1 VPKESNM
8 TLDVEMAEIAKVF
21 FQESREGLDVMES
34 GLLTLGATADSE
46 SINTIFRA
54 AHSIKGGSATFGF
67 AEVAAFTHGVETLLD
82 EMRNRVRPVTA
93 EAVQTLLQA
102 CDCLREMIAA
112 TEAEQPLDQ
121 GRIASLNGD
130 ITAILGERPAEA
142 PVAAPSA
149 SGLAAAANVAATAPA
164 APAPAATADAA
175 NAAPGNEPR
184 GWRIVFEPVAD
195 LLRLRN
201 EPTRMFAELGRLG
214 GFAAIADVSRLP
226 ALDALDPESC
236 YLSWNIEMTG
246 EIPRPKLDEVFDWV
260 DSRCRLQ
267 FIPTGGPTL
276 AAPAAGVTA
285 AGVTAVDVTAVDVT
299 AAGVTAAGA
308 TAAGAPT
315 AGVTAAIVSA
325 AGVTAAGAQTEAHA
339 PAAKHARSAA
349 AKPASPAE
357 AERSPAPVGAPV
369 HRAAGESG
377 SIRVATEKVDD
388 IINLVGE
395 LLITQSMLSGFADGI
410 DPNDMD
416 RLRQGLSQLARNTRQ
431 LQESVMQI
439 RMLPISFAFNRFPR
453 IVHDLSRKLDKKVE
467 LKLIGEGT
475 ELDKTVLEKISD
487 PLVHLVRNALD
498 HGLETPERRR
508 AAGKSETGTLELAAF
523 HEGGNIII
531 EVRDDGAGLNKARIL
546 QKARERALVAPDQD
560 LTEEQIDNL
569 IFMPGFS
576 TAEQISDVSG
586 RGVGMDVVRRNINDL
601 GGHVQISSREGLGS
615 TIRIRLPLTLA
626 ILDGQLVRVGSEVY
640 IISLLAIVETIQ
652 VARDR
657 VNKLVGRTEVFRLR
671 NEYLP
676 VVKLCDQ
683 FGVEPDSRSAE
694 DGLLVVVE
702 ADGKRA
708 GVLVDDL
715 LAQQQV
721 VIKSLESNY
730 KSVPGIA
737 GATILGDGT
746 VALIIDVPG
755 LIRSVTKHG
764 GGAVTAHAA

>member
-1 VPKESNM
+1 MSI
-8 TLDVEMAEIAKVF
+8 DVEMAEIAKVF

-34 GLLTLGATADSE
+34 GLLSLDATADTE
-46 SINTIFRA
+46 NINTIFRA

-67 AEVAAFTHGVETLLD
+67 TEVAEFTHGVETLLD
-82 EMRNRVRPVTA
+82 EMRNGVRPVTS
-93 EAVQTLLQA
+93 EAIQTLLQA
-102 CDCLREMIAA
+102 CDCLREMVAA

-121 GRIASLNGD
+121 TRIATLNGD
-130 ITAILGERPAEA
+130 IRHILGERPNEKPA
-142 PVAAPSA
+142 PPAHGAAGVP
-149 SGLAAAANVAATAPA
+149 AAAANGPA
-164 APAPAATADAA
+164 
-175 NAAPGNEPR
+175 
-184 GWRIVFEPVAD
+184 GWRIVFEPVVD

-201 EPTRMFAELGRLG
+201 EPTRMFAELQRSGALS
-214 GFAAIADVSRLP
+214 AQADVSRVPL
-226 ALDALDPESC
+226 LDALDPESC
-236 YLSWNIEMTG
+236 YLSWTL
-246 EIPRPKLDEVFDWV
+246 EIAGQVPRAKLDEVFDWV
-260 DSRCRLQ
+260 DSHCRLE
-267 FIPTGGPTL
+267 ITPTGA
-276 AAPAAGVTA
+276 AAPAVPMGA
-285 AGVTAVDVTAVDVT
+285 A
-299 AAGVTAAGA
+299 AAD
-308 TAAGAPT
+308 
-315 AGVTAAIVSA
+315 
-325 AGVTAAGAQTEAHA
+325 
-339 PAAKHARSAA
+339 PAAAA
-349 AKPASPAE
+349 AMGAAPLEAKAASPAE
-357 AERSPAPVGAPV
+357 AERAPAAGAPV
-369 HRAAGESG
+369 QKAGAESG

-410 DPNDMD
+410 DPNDLD
-416 RLRQGLSQLARNTRQ
+416 RLRQGLSQLARNTRE

-453 IVHDLSRKLDKKVE
+453 IVHDLSRKLGKKVE
-467 LKLIGEGT
+467 LKLTGEGT

-498 HGLETPERRR
+498 HGLETPDRRL
-508 AAGKSETGTLELAAF
+508 AAGKHETGTIELAAF

-531 EVRDDGAGLNKARIL
+531 EVRDDGAGLNKTRIL
-546 QKARERALVAPDQD
+546 QKARERALIPADQE
-560 LTEEQIDNL
+560 LTDEQIDNL

-601 GGHVQISSREGLGS
+601 GGHVQISSKAGLGS

-626 ILDGQLVRVGSEVY
+626 ILDGQLVRVGKEVY

-652 VARDR
+652 VTKER
-657 VNKLVGRTEVFRLR
+657 VNTLAGRAEVFRLR
-671 NEYLP
+671 DEYLP

-702 ADGKRA
+702 SDGKRA

-721 VIKSLESNY
+721 VIKSLESNF
-730 KSVPGIA
+730 KSVSGIA

-746 VALIIDVPG
+746 VALIIDVPD
-755 LIRSVTKHG
+755 LIRSIAGQG
-764 GGAVTAHAA
+764 GEVTARAA

>member
-1 VPKESNM
+1 MS
-8 TLDVEMAEIAKVF
+8 LDVEMAEIAKVF

-34 GLLTLGATADSE
+34 GLLSLDATADSE
-46 SINTIFRA
+46 NINTIFRA

-67 AEVAAFTHGVETLLD
+67 TEVAEFTHGVETLLD
-82 EMRNRVRPVTA
+82 EMRNGVRPVTS
-93 EAVQTLLQA
+93 EAIQTLLQA
-102 CDCLREMIAA
+102 CDCLREMVAA

-121 GRIASLNGD
+121 ARIATLNGD
-130 ITAILGERPAEA
+130 IRHILGERPAEKPA
-142 PVAAPSA
+142 VPGHGGADVP
-149 SGLAAAANVAATAPA
+149 AAADPA
-164 APAPAATADAA
+164 ANGPS
-175 NAAPGNEPR
+175 
-184 GWRIVFEPVAD
+184 GWRIVFEPVVD

-201 EPTRMFAELGRLG
+201 EPTRMFAELQRSGALS
-214 GFAAIADVSRLP
+214 AQADISRLP
-226 ALDALDPESC
+226 LLDALEPESC
-236 YLSWNIEMTG
+236 YLSWTIDIAG
-246 EIPRPKLDEVFDWV
+246 QIPRAKLDEVFDWV
-260 DSRCRLQ
+260 DSHCRLE
-267 FIPTGGPTL
+267 FTPTGA
-276 AAPAAGVTA
+276 AAPAVPVA
-285 AGVTAVDVTAVDVT
+285 
-299 AAGVTAAGA
+299 A
-308 TAAGAPT
+308 TAAAISAAPAETKAVAAADPERAPT
-315 AGVTAAIVSA
+315 AGAPLQK
-325 AGVTAAGAQTEAHA
+325 AGT
-339 PAAKHARSAA
+339 
-349 AKPASPAE
+349 
-357 AERSPAPVGAPV
+357 
-369 HRAAGESG
+369 ESG

-410 DPNDMD
+410 DPNDLD
-416 RLRQGLSQLARNTRQ
+416 RLRQGLSQLARNTRE

-453 IVHDLSRKLDKKVE
+453 IVHDLSRKLGKKVE
-467 LKLIGEGT
+467 LKLTGEGT

-498 HGLETPERRR
+498 HGLETPDRRL
-508 AAGKSETGTLELAAF
+508 AAGKHETGTIELAAF

-546 QKARERALVAPDQD
+546 QKARERALIPADQE
-560 LTEEQIDNL
+560 LTDEQIDNL

-601 GGHVQISSREGLGS
+601 GGHVQISSRAGLGS

-626 ILDGQLVRVGSEVY
+626 ILDGQLVRVGKEVY

-652 VARDR
+652 VTKER
-657 VNKLVGRTEVFRLR
+657 VNTLAGRAEVFRLR
-671 NEYLP
+671 DEYLP

-702 ADGKRA
+702 SDGKRA

-721 VIKSLESNY
+721 VIKSLESNF
-730 KSVPGIA
+730 KSVSGIA

-746 VALIIDVPG
+746 VALIIDVPD
-755 LIRSVTKHG
+755 LIRSIAGRG
-764 GGAVTAHAA
+764 GEVTAHAA

>member
-1 VPKESNM
+1 V
-8 TLDVEMAEIAKVF
+8 TLDPEMAEIVKVF
-21 FQESREGLDVMES
+21 FQESREGLDAMET
-34 GLLTLGATADSE
+34 GLLGLGATADTE
-46 SINTIFRA
+46 NINTIFRA

-82 EMRNRVRPVTA
+82 EMRNGVRPVTS

-102 CDCLREMIAA
+102 CDCMREMIAA

-121 GRIASLNGD
+121 GRIATLNSD
-130 ITAILGERPAEA
+130 ITHILGERPNEA
-142 PVAAPSA
+142 PAPASSA
-149 SGLAAAANVAATAPA
+149 PNHGAGPA
-164 APAPAATADAA
+164 APAAGPAASADQST
-175 NAAPGNEPR
+175 
-184 GWRIVFEPVAD
+184 GWRIAFEPVAE

-201 EPTRMFAELGRLG
+201 EPTRMFAELERLG
-214 GFAAIADVSRLP
+214 TFAAQADVSRLP

-236 YLSWNIEMTG
+236 YLSWTLEVSGQIA
-246 EIPRPKLDEVFDWV
+246 RAKLDEIFDWV
-260 DSRCRLQ
+260 DSHCRLE
-267 FIPTGGPTL
+267 FTTTGRAAAAVQAAPQAL
-276 AAPAAGVTA
+276 APSVVPSAEAKAAPA
-285 AGVTAVDVTAVDVT
+285 
-299 AAGVTAAGA
+299 
-308 TAAGAPT
+308 
-315 AGVTAAIVSA
+315 
-325 AGVTAAGAQTEAHA
+325 
-339 PAAKHARSAA
+339 
-349 AKPASPAE
+349 AE
-357 AERSPAPVGAPV
+357 AERSPPPATVPVQK
-369 HRAAGESG
+369 AAAESG
-377 SIRVATEKVDD
+377 SIRVATEKVDG

-410 DPNDMD
+410 DPDDLD
-416 RLRQGLSQLARNTRQ
+416 RLRQGLSQLARNTRE

-453 IVHDLSRKLDKKVE
+453 IVHDLSRKLSKKVE
-467 LKLIGEGT
+467 LKLSGEGT

-498 HGLETPERRR
+498 HGLEIPDRRL
-508 AAGKSETGTLELAAF
+508 AAGKQETGTLELAAF

-531 EVRDDGAGLNKARIL
+531 EVRDDGAGLNKTKIL
-546 QKARERALVAPDQD
+546 QKARERGLVAADQE
-560 LTEEQIDNL
+560 LTDEQIDNL

-576 TAEQISDVSG
+576 TADQISDVSG

-601 GGHVQISSREGLGS
+601 GGHVQISSKEGLGS

-626 ILDGQLVRVGSEVY
+626 ILDGQLVRVGKEVY

-652 VARDR
+652 VPRER

-671 NEYLP
+671 EEYLP

-721 VIKSLESNY
+721 VIKSLESNF
-730 KSVPGIA
+730 KSVSGIA

-755 LIRSVTKHG
+755 LIRSVVNSS
-764 GGAVTAHAA
+764 GAISAHAA

>member
-8 TLDVEMAEIAKVF
+8 TIDLEMAEIAKVF

-34 GLLTLGATADSE
+34 GLLSLGAPVDSE

-67 AEVAAFTHGVETLLD
+67 AEVATFTHGVETLLD
-82 EMRNRVRPVTA
+82 EMRNRVRPITS

-112 TEAEQPLDQ
+112 TEAEKPLDQ

-130 ITAILGERPAEA
+130 IRHILGEPPAEA
-142 PVAAPSA
+142 PGAAPSA
-149 SGLAAAANVAATAPA
+149 SNAAAATSAAAAASAAAAVSAAAATGA
-164 APAPAATADAA
+164 AA
-175 NAAPGNEPR
+175 GNEPR
-184 GWRIVFEPVAD
+184 GWRILFEPVAD

-214 GFAAIADVSRLP
+214 SFAANADVSRLP
-226 ALDALDPESC
+226 TLDALDPESC
-236 YLSWNIEMTG
+236 YLSWNIEMSG

-260 DSRCRLQ
+260 DSHCRLE
-267 FIPTGGPTL
+267 FTATGG
-276 AAPAAGVTA
+276 AAPAVVAPA
-285 AGVTAVDVTAVDVT
+285 AVAPVAVAPVPVMP
-299 AAGVTAAGA
+299 
-308 TAAGAPT
+308 AAGAP
-315 AGVTAAIVSA
+315 AA
-325 AGVTAAGAQTEAHA
+325 AQPPVANIA
-339 PAAKHARSAA
+339 PAAEAKA
-349 AKPASPAE
+349 AKPAE
-357 AERSPAPVGAPV
+357 AERNPAPVGAPV
-369 HRAAGESG
+369 HKAAGESG

-395 LLITQSMLSGFADGI
+395 LLITQSMLCGFADGI
-410 DPNDMD
+410 DPNDLD
-416 RLRQGLSQLARNTRQ
+416 RLRQGLSQLARNTRE

-475 ELDKTVLEKISD
+475 ELDKNVLEKISD

-546 QKARERALVAPDQD
+546 QMARERALVAPDQD
-560 LTEEQIDNL
+560 LTDEQIDNL

-601 GGHVQISSREGLGS
+601 GGNVQISSKEGLGS

-626 ILDGQLVRVGSEVY
+626 ILDGQLVRVGGEVY

-652 VARDR
+652 VARER
-657 VNKLVGRTEVFRLR
+657 VNTLAGRTEVFRLR
-671 NEYLP
+671 DEYLP

-721 VIKSLESNY
+721 VIKSLESNF

-755 LIRSVTKHG
+755 LIRSVAKQS